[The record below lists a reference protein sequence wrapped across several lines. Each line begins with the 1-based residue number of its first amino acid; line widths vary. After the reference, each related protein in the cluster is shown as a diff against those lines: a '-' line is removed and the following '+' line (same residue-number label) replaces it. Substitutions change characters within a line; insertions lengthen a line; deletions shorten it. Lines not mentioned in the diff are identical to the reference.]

1 MGGHTTVLQSTGPTG
16 RVFVVVVVLGVKV
29 DGMLVLFMVLAE
41 VPMSSEEGVE
51 LEILTGVVVTVCV
64 MLGGEVEF
72 VVQFVQDS
80 RSDASKSNGSMS
92 LAVELRHSGP
102 LQGCGSG
109 IEDNTVIGG
118 VIHTN
123 LIMLCVP
130 ESIRRQT
137 FE

>member
-1 MGGHTTVLQSTGPTG
+1 M
-16 RVFVVVVVLGVKV
+16 VVVLGVKV

-51 LEILTGVVVTVCV
+51 LEILSGVVVTVCV

-123 LIMLCVP
+123 VNVVCAR
-130 ESIRRQT
+130 SICRQT